1 MERYN
6 YLETEQKWQSLWK
19 EEAKFSAAFDPK
31 LPKYYVLEMFP
42 YPSGRIHMGHVRNYT
57 LGDLVARYKKAQG
70 FNVLHPMGWDAFGL
84 PAENAA
90 LEKNVHPANW
100 TYENIETMREQL
112 QSMGLSYDWDREI
125 ATCAPEYYQHEQKM
139 FLDFVKNGL
148 AYRKES
154 WVNWDPIENTVLA
167 NEQVID
173 GKGWRSG
180 ATVEKKLLSQ
190 WFLKITEYGDDLLNA
205 IEKLDR
211 WPDRVRL
218 MQHNW
223 IGRSEGAQIFFD
235 VPGEKEKLEVFTTR
249 PDTLFGASFCAVA
262 ANHPLALKAAEKN
275 DGLKAFIHECNKLST
290 SEAAIETAEKKG
302 FNTNLKAIHPFIE
315 NSELPIFVA
324 NFVLMEYGT
333 GAIFGCPAHDQRDLD
348 FARSYDLP
356 VKPVVLPKNTSP
368 NGFSIG
374 KDAFIGDGTI
384 INSGF
389 LDGLT
394 VEDAKTLAIKKL
406 EDQNQGTGTTTYRL
420 RDWGVS
426 RQRYWGCP
434 IPMIHCTDCGIVP
447 VPERDLPVN
456 LPEDVSFEDR
466 GNPLDNHPTWKYTN
480 CPRCEKPAERETD
493 TFDTFFESSWYFA
506 RFSDPKSDQA
516 FDQDTA
522 NYWLP
527 VDQYIGGVE
536 HAVLHLL
543 YSRFFTRAL
552 KKCGY
557 FNIEEPFAGLMT
569 QGMVCHETYRDSSG
583 WLLPEQVSKTE
594 DGCFLNIETD
604 EVVTAGRIEKMS
616 KSKKNVVDPE
626 TIIKTYGADT
636 ARIFMLSDSPPD
648 RDLEW
653 TESGVEGAWRYLNKL
668 WRMGLDIKDCI
679 VNNASTAQ
687 LGQQS
692 KGVTELEKLTHRTIK
707 AVTSSIETWR
717 FNSAVAQ
724 IRELSNAISDFR
736 NATPEETSI
745 KLNSYKVL
753 LRLIEPMTPHIAEEL
768 WAQLGNEGFLCDQPW
783 PTHDEALVLDD
794 EIKIAV
800 QVNGKLRGEI
810 KVPRESSEEAMKT
823 LALDLDNVK
832 KQISGNEIRRII
844 VVPNRIVNV
853 VV

>member
-1 MERYN
+1 
-6 YLETEQKWQSLWK
+6 
-19 EEAKFSAAFDPK
+19 
-31 LPKYYVLEMFP
+31 
-42 YPSGRIHMGHVRNYT
+42 
-57 LGDLVARYKKAQG
+57 
-70 FNVLHPMGWDAFGL
+70 
-84 PAENAA
+84 
-90 LEKNVHPANW
+90 
-100 TYENIETMREQL
+100 
-112 QSMGLSYDWDREI
+112 
-125 ATCAPEYYQHEQKM
+125 
-139 FLDFVKNGL
+139 
-148 AYRKES
+148 
-154 WVNWDPIENTVLA
+154 
-167 NEQVID
+167 
-173 GKGWRSG
+173 
-180 ATVEKKLLSQ
+180 
-190 WFLKITEYGDDLLNA
+190 
-205 IEKLDR
+205 
-211 WPDRVRL
+211 
-218 MQHNW
+218 
-223 IGRSEGAQIFFD
+223 
-235 VPGEKEKLEVFTTR
+235 
-249 PDTLFGASFCAVA
+249 
-262 ANHPLALKAAEKN
+262 
-275 DGLKAFIHECNKLST
+275 
-290 SEAAIETAEKKG
+290 
-302 FNTNLKAIHPFIE
+302 
-315 NSELPIFVA
+315 
-324 NFVLMEYGT
+324 
-333 GAIFGCPAHDQRDLD
+333 
-348 FARSYDLP
+348 
-356 VKPVVLPKNTSP
+356 
-368 NGFSIG
+368 
-374 KDAFIGDGTI
+374 
-384 INSGF
+384 
-389 LDGLT
+389 
-394 VEDAKTLAIKKL
+394 
-406 EDQNQGTGTTTYRL
+406 
-420 RDWGVS
+420 
-426 RQRYWGCP
+426 
-434 IPMIHCTDCGIVP
+434 MIHCTDCGIVP

-456 LPEDVSFEDR
+456 LPEDVNFEAN

-480 CPRCEKPAERETD
+480 CPKCGKPAERETD

-516 FDQDTA
+516 FNQDTA

-668 WRMGLDIKDCI
+668 WRMGLDIKNCI
-679 VNNASTAQ
+679 VNDASAAQ

-783 PTHDEALVLDD
+783 PAFDETLVLDD

-810 KVPRESSEEAMKT
+810 KVPRESSEETMKT